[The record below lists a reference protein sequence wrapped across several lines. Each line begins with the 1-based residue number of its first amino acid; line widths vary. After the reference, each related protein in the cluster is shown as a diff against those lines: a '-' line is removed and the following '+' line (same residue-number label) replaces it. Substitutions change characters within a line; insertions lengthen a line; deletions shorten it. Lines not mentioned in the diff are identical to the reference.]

1 MENFPTNKSSGSG
14 DFTGK
19 SYQRFRKELTP
30 LLKLFQKVA
39 EGETLPNLLYE
50 ATIP

>member
-1 MENFPTNKSSGSG
+1 VENFPTNKSLGSD

-19 SYQRFRKELTP
+19 SYQGFRKELTP
-30 LLKLFQKVA
+30 LLKLFQNIA